1 MRQRK
6 KSRSAGARTIGALA
20 MSLSALAY
28 GCGSTDQANDAATT
42 DASKAAGAPPR
53 VVILE
58 PEDGAEVTGTS
69 VLIVLSA
76 ENIEIAPAG
85 DTRPGTGH
93 HHLFV
98 NAPVIPAAGEAIPAG
113 VAGIIHLGQAQTSYE
128 LTNLSPGEYSVISV
142 VGDLAH
148 RRVDPQVLDTVRFRV
163 R

>member
-1 MRQRK
+1 MQPC
-6 KSRSAGARTIGALA
+6 KSQPVVRILGALVLST
-20 MSLSALAY
+20 SLLLA
-28 GCGSTDQANDAATT
+28 GCGSADQGNADAA
-42 DASKAAGAPPR
+42 DATKAATAAR
-53 VVILE
+53 VTILE
-58 PEDGAEVTGTS
+58 PEEGAEVPGTS

-85 DTRPGTGH
+85 DPRPGTGH

-113 VAGIIHLGQAQTSYE
+113 VAGIIHLGQAQTSHE
-128 LTNLSPGEYSVISV
+128 LTNLTPGEYTVISV